1 MKKVAGM
8 FLLKKLQKTNQK
20 QFRIGK
26 VIKKINYMSRGKVMI
41 ICLIAGQIKKDI
53 VTENELIL

>member
-26 VIKKINYMSRGKVMI
+26 IIRKINYMSRGKVMI
-41 ICLIAGQIKKDI
+41 IRLIAGQIKKDI
-53 VTENELIL
+53 VTKNELLL